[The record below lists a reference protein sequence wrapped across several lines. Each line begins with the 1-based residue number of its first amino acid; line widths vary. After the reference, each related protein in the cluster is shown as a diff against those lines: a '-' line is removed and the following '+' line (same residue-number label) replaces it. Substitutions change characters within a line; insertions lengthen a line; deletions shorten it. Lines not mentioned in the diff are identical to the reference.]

1 MQVYAVE
8 RNAPDG
14 SWLDRG
20 AVFLKRLW
28 ITLAAATACTG
39 GTSLAHHSFAMFDE
53 KKIEVIRGTLLKFT
67 YLNPHSWISV
77 IGSVDK
83 VATVERWDIE
93 ATSPSTLAG
102 IGIHANTLK
111 PGDKLT
117 VAFHPLR
124 DGRRGGSLVFVITP
138 DGIAHGAK
146 PSDLGFNL
154 STLKP

>member
-1 MQVYAVE
+1 MHPMV
-8 RNAPDG
+8 RN
-14 SWLDRG
+14 
-20 AVFLKRLW
+20 LW
-28 ITLAAATACTG
+28 ITLAAATAFAG
-39 GTSLAHHSFAMFDE
+39 GISFAHHSFAMFDE

-77 IGSVDK
+77 VGSVDK
-83 VATVERWDIE
+83 LTAVERWDIE

-111 PGDKLT
+111 TGDKLT

-124 DGRRGGSLVFVITP
+124 DGRRGGSLVFVVTA
-138 DGIAHGAK
+138 DGVAHGAK
-146 PSDLGFNL
+146 PAELGFNP